1 MANEKNLIAGAHK
14 LTVDEQSKGGKKS
27 GQARRKKKTLSEL
40 ARMIADNPAPDN
52 VKRKLVQLGI
62 DEENADNNAA
72 VAASVYRSAL
82 KGNMLAVEKWE
93 QLTAVSEAAR
103 SSR

>member
-72 VAASVYRSAL
+72 VAASGWSAGQAQPSL
-82 KGNMLAVEKWE
+82 HPLP
-93 QLTAVSEAAR
+93 QAAEPL
-103 SSR
+103 STPESCL